1 MALDRVTKQEL
12 KEIDFLIDMGL
23 SDKEL
28 AFTYEISERTVYAI
42 RRNRYNINHWDK
54 DETTCDTN

>member
-1 MALDRVTKQEL
+1 MALDRITKREL

-28 AFTYEISERTVYAI
+28 AATYDISERTIYAI
-42 RRNRYNINHWDK
+42 RRNRYNINHWEK
-54 DETTCDTN
+54 DETTGDIN

>member
-1 MALDRVTKQEL
+1 MALDRVSKQEL

-54 DETTCDTN
+54 DEKTGDTN

>member
-1 MALDRVTKQEL
+1 MALDKVSKREL

-42 RRNRYNINHWDK
+42 RRNRYNINHWDDDDK
-54 DETTCDTN
+54 TSNID

>member
-1 MALDRVTKQEL
+1 MALQKVTKREF

-28 AFTYEISERTVYAI
+28 AAIYEISERTVYAI
-42 RRNRYNINHWDK
+42 RRNRYNLNHWDK
-54 DETTCDTN
+54 EEE

>member
-1 MALDRVTKQEL
+1 MAFNRLTKTEL

-42 RRNRYNINHWDK
+42 RRNRYNINHWD
-54 DETTCDTN
+54 DDNETSNID

>member
-1 MALDRVTKQEL
+1 MALDRLSKREL

-54 DETTCDTN
+54 DETTGDTN

>member
-1 MALDRVTKQEL
+1 MALDRITKREF

-28 AFTYEISERTVYAI
+28 AQTYEVSERTIYAI
-42 RRNRYNINHWDK
+42 RRNRYNINHWD
-54 DETTCDTN
+54 EEEE